1 MRPFCRTKLK
11 KEFVM
16 RHILVPTDFG
26 EASHAALEHA
36 VELCRVF
43 HGRITLLHIAHTEK
57 LTEALVGLDAIGYL
71 SNALESPATSTGCA
85 PSFNVDEW
93 KNVAR
98 QKLEECINP
107 AWRGKARIETALEEG
122 RPSLKI
128 VEYAREHSADMI
140 VMGTHGRGP
149 VAHFFLGS
157 VAENV
162 VRSADCPVL
171 TVRSKGVSTQPGSEG
186 R

>member
-1 MRPFCRTKLK
+1 
-11 KEFVM
+11 M

-26 EASHAALEHA
+26 EAARAALKQA
-36 VELCRVF
+36 VELCELF
-43 HGRITLLHIAHTEK
+43 HGRITLLHVAHTDK
-57 LTEALVGLDAIGYL
+57 ITEALTGLDAIGYL
-71 SNALESPATSTGCA
+71 ADVLESPTTSNGCA
-85 PSFNVDEW
+85 PSFNVDQW

-98 QKLEECINP
+98 QKLEKCIDP
-107 AWRGKARIETALEEG
+107 AWRGKAPIETALEEG

-128 VEYAREHSADMI
+128 VEYAREHRVDMI

>member
-1 MRPFCRTKLK
+1 MRPFFPQELR

-36 VELCRVF
+36 VELCRAF
-43 HGRITLLHIAHTEK
+43 NGRITLLHIAHTEK
-57 LTEALVGLDAIGYL
+57 ITEALIGLDAIGYL
-71 SNALESPATSTGCA
+71 SDVLESPTTSSGCA

-98 QKLEECINP
+98 QKLEECIDP
-107 AWRGKARIETALEEG
+107 AWRGKIRIETALEEG

-128 VEYAREHSADMI
+128 VEYAREHRVDMI

-171 TVRSKGVSTQPGSEG
+171 TVRSKGVSAQPGSVG
-186 R
+186 S

>member
-1 MRPFCRTKLK
+1 
-11 KEFVM
+11 M

-26 EASHAALEHA
+26 EGALAALEYA
-36 VELCRVF
+36 VELCQGSP
-43 HGRITLLHIAHTEK
+43 GRITLLHVLHTEK
-57 LTEALVGLDAIGYL
+57 ATETLMGLDAIGYL
-71 SNALESPATSTGCA
+71 SNALELPPGLSGCA
-85 PSFNVDEW
+85 PSFNVDEL
-93 KNVAR
+93 KRIAR
-98 QKLEECINP
+98 QKLEECIG
-107 AWRGKARIETALEEG
+107 ASWSEKAPIDTAFEEG

-128 VEYAREHSADMI
+128 VEYSRDHDVDLI

-171 TVRSKGVSTQPGSEG
+171 TIRGKPRVRNGAATP
-186 R
+186 